1 MRNFLLCMLLCILGL
16 QPLFAQTKTV
26 TGKVT
31 NDRNEPLAGVT
42 VTISGTQNGT
52 VTDAEGLFRLTVPS
66 SVNRLLFSSVSYE
79 EREISIPSSLSMTV
93 VLATRAATIEE
104 VVVTG
109 YTREKKSNYAGSAAK
124 VAAKAIN
131 QVPNGSIDQILQG
144 RAPGLYVT
152 AGSGQPGANAN
163 VIIRGVGS
171 ISGTNIPLYIM
182 DGIPVQGNA
191 FAALSPGDI
200 ESVDIL
206 KDAAATA
213 LYGSRGSNG
222 VIVITTKRGRNTD
235 GRIRFT
241 AKSQFG
247 VSTRTTPK
255 FEMMDVRQRLQFEEE
270 IGLETGQDIGPGWR
284 FSPKNPAYAG
294 LPPATQTRYNVIL
307 DSLRNM
313 NVDWLDIFFQRGKTQ
328 EHEVSATGG
337 NDKLSFYSSFN
348 YFKQDGIA
356 RRSFLERYSLR
367 NNVDFKTKNLT
378 LGLSTTINVANL
390 GFIEGENTTSIVNPF
405 SSAYYALPYENPYVN
420 GVLVHPGIAFS
431 APYNV
436 YDLREGTAALERNL
450 STTNKR
456 QEIKAVLGANLRY
469 SFTKEFSFISTLGLD
484 YRDLLAERL
493 VRPDT
498 YTGSQSTGGRGS
510 FSESSGRI
518 VRLFGN
524 AGLNYNRTFAQK
536 HTVDVT
542 ALAEN
547 TKQTVRNFQYTGF
560 GINPALQGTPQGIT
574 PGSTSGFIPTVAGAR
589 DFQALASVMGILK
602 YTYDGK
608 YTFNA
613 SYRVDGS
620 SQVPEKNRWLDY
632 YSVGGSWNIM
642 KEKFMDKA
650 YFFNELQLR
659 ASYGIAA
666 SPFTG
671 SPVALSNAAS
681 PSYGYLTA
689 YQVARYD
696 GQSGVTPNTIG
707 NDEYTWETAK
717 ISNIGLDFGMWKRRL
732 RGTID
737 VYRKLTENLF
747 VNQQLSRTSGAN
759 ALTIN
764 AGKMENK
771 GIEFS
776 INADVVSNKDLL
788 VTIGGNIAYNKN
800 EILSLGSVNEFV
812 LGTSII
818 RVGLPLGTHYIPRW
832 GGVDAS
838 TGNPLYYTK
847 EGVLTTTY
855 NASTMAVADFGSWLP
870 KVNGGFNG
878 TVSYKGFSVEA
889 FFSFVGGNKAFNNED
904 FFNENTSFAGSNQ
917 STLWFDRWRK
927 PGDVTNIQRFGT
939 ARRFSSKDIQ
949 DRSFIRF
956 RNLNIAYDFPVSLLQ
971 KGFLKGVRNIRIYAM
986 AQNLYTWTNWRGFDP
1001 EDNNNISTFEYPGQ
1015 RTYTAGINLGF

>member
-1 MRNFLLCMLLCILGL
+1 MFLCILGL

-42 VTISGTQNGT
+42 VTIRGTQNGT

-93 VLATRAATIEE
+93 VLSTKAATIEE

-109 YTREKKSNYAGSAAK
+109 YTRERKSNYAGSAAK

-182 DGIPVQGNA
+182 DGVPVQGNA

-284 FSPKNPAYAG
+284 FSPKNPTYAG
-294 LPPATQTRYNVIL
+294 LPPATQTRYNAIL

-456 QEIKAVLGANLRY
+456 QEIKAVVGANLRY
-469 SFTKEFSFISTLGLD
+469 SFTKELSFISTLGLD

-493 VRPDT
+493 VKPGT
-498 YTGSQSTGGRGS
+498 YTGSQATGGQGS

-547 TKQTVRNFQYTGF
+547 TKQTVRNFQYVGF
-560 GINPALQGTPQGIT
+560 GINPALQGTPQGVT
-574 PGSTSGFIPTVAGAR
+574 PGSASGFIPTVAGAR

-602 YTYDGK
+602 YSYDGK
-608 YTFNA
+608 YTLNA

-671 SPVALSNAAS
+671 SPVALSNVAS

-776 INADVVSNKDLL
+776 INADVVSGKDLL

-855 NASTMAVADFGSWLP
+855 NASTMSVADFGSWLP
-870 KVNGGFNG
+870 KVNGGFNA

-904 FFNENTSFAGSNQ
+904 FFNENTSFSGSNQ

-949 DRSFIRF
+949 DRSYIRF
-956 RNLNIAYDFPVSLLQ
+956 RNLNVAYDFPASLLQ

>member
-1 MRNFLLCMLLCILGL
+1 MRKFLLCVIVCILGV
-16 QPLFAQTKTV
+16 QPLLAQTKTV
-26 TGKVT
+26 TGRVV
-31 NDRNEPLAGVT
+31 NDKSEPLAGVT
-42 VTISGTQNGT
+42 VSIRGTQNGT
-52 VTDAEGLFRLTVPS
+52 ITDADGVFSLTIPAS
-66 SVNRLLFSSVSYE
+66 AKKLYFSSVSFE
-79 EREISIPSSLSMTV
+79 EREINIPSSLSMSV
-93 VLATRAATIEE
+93 VLNTKVATIEE

-182 DGIPVQGNA
+182 DGVPVQGNA

-200 ESVDIL
+200 ESVDVL
-206 KDAAATA
+206 KDATATA

-270 IGLETGQDIGPGWR
+270 IGSETGQDIGPGWR

-294 LPPATQTRYNVIL
+294 LPAATQTRYNAIL

-337 NDKLSFYSSFN
+337 SDKLSFFSSFN

-367 NNVDFKTKNLT
+367 NNVDFKTKNFT
-378 LGLSTTINVANL
+378 AGLSTTINVANQ
-390 GFIEGENTTSIVNPF
+390 GFIEGENLTSIVNPF
-405 SSAYYALPYENPYVN
+405 ASAYYALPYEQPYVN

-456 QEIKAVLGANLRY
+456 QEIKAVVGANLRY
-469 SFTKEFSFISTLGLD
+469 SFTKDLSFISTLGLD

-510 FSESSGRI
+510 FGESSGRI

-524 AGLNYNRTFAQK
+524 AGLNYSRTFAQK
-536 HTVDVT
+536 HAVDVT

-547 TKQTVRNFQYTGF
+547 TTQTVRNFTYTGF

-574 PGSTSGFIPTVAGAR
+574 PGSATGFIPTLNGAR
-589 DFQALASVMGILK
+589 DFQALVSAMGILK
-602 YTYDGK
+602 YSYDGK
-608 YTFNA
+608 YTLNV
-613 SYRVDGS
+613 SYRADGS

-632 YSVGGSWNIM
+632 YSVGASWNIM

-650 YFFNELQLR
+650 YFFNDLLLK
-659 ASYGIAA
+659 ASYGISA

-671 SPVALSNAAS
+671 SPAALSNVAS

-707 NDEYTWETAK
+707 NDEYTWETAT
-717 ISNIGLDFGMWKRRL
+717 ISNIGIDFTMWKRRL
-732 RGTID
+732 RGTVE

-764 AGKMENK
+764 AGKLENR

-776 INADVVSNKDLL
+776 INADIVSSRDFL
-788 VTIGGNIAYNKN
+788 VTIGGNISNNKN
-800 EILSLGSVNEFV
+800 EILSLGLVNEFV
-812 LGTSII
+812 QGTSII
-818 RVGLPLGTHYIPRW
+818 RVGLPLGTHYIPKW

-847 EGVLTTTY
+847 DGVLTTTY
-855 NASTMAVADFGSWLP
+855 NASTMSVAEFGSWLP

-878 TVSYKGFSVEA
+878 TVTYKGFSVEA
-889 FFSFVGGNKAFNNED
+889 FFSFAGGNKAFNNED
-904 FFNENTSFAGSNQ
+904 FFNENTSFSGSNQ
-917 STLWFDRWRK
+917 STLWFQRWRK

-949 DRSFIRF
+949 DRSYIRF
-956 RNLNIAYDFPVSLLQ
+956 RNLNVAYDFPTTLLQ
-971 KGFLKGVRNIRIYAM
+971 KGFMKGIRSIRIIAQ
-986 AQNLYTWTNWRGFDP
+986 AQNLFTWTNWRGFDP